1 MKTESFAPEVSTH
14 SVDQWSND
22 ELHLFWFGDGTK
34 HNRGLVGDALRWLC
48 YRPSPG
54 TELLVM
60 TALNSPAFEKICAA
74 FGYSPEFFIDAAKGM
89 IARRIGINDRNSIH

>member
-1 MKTESFAPEVSTH
+1 MKIEPFAPEASTY

-48 YRPSPG
+48 YRPSPS

-60 TALNSPAFEKICAA
+60 AALHSPGFEQICAA
-74 FGYSPEFFIDAAKGM
+74 FGYSPEFFIDAAKST
-89 IARRIGINDRNSIH
+89 IARRVGVNRHNSTH